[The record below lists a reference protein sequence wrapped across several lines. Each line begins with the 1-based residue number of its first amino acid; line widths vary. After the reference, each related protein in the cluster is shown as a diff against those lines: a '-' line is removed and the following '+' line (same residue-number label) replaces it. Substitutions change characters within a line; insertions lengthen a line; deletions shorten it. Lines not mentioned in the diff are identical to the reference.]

1 MLNRQYRSA
10 QRIIERDSSTV
21 ERSVDDLIA
30 HLNKR
35 APISLI
41 ESSVDTLCKRVSGLN
56 DRVCE
61 LVIGIVELR
70 FL

>member
-21 ERSVDDLIA
+21 DRLADDLIG

-35 APISLI
+35 ASIASLEASI
-41 ESSVDTLCKRVSGLN
+41 DSLCKRVSGLN
-56 DRVCE
+56 ERVTN
-61 LVIGIVELR
+61 L
-70 FL
+70 